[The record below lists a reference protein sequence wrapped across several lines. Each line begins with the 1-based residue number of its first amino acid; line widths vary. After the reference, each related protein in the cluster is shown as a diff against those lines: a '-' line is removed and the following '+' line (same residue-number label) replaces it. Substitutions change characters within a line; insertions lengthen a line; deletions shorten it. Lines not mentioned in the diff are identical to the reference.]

1 MLLRATHIHIHHHRI
16 IFVSSRFVA
25 LVAPP
30 RQNKQTRTH
39 DADVSHAGY
48 KRKTMSCFQGE
59 FTAELI
65 ATAQK
70 LSTPGKG
77 VLAADES
84 TGTIGREGGCFI

>member
-1 MLLRATHIHIHHHRI
+1 
-16 IFVSSRFVA
+16 
-25 LVAPP
+25 
-30 RQNKQTRTH
+30 
-39 DADVSHAGY
+39 
-48 KRKTMSCFQGE
+48 MSCFQGE